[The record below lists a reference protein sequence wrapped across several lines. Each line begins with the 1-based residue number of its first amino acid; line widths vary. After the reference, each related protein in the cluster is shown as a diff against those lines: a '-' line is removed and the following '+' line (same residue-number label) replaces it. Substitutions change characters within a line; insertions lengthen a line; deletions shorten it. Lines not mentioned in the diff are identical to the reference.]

1 MRQLT
6 GPGDLL
12 FELLLKGTSQ
22 AELGVAEREVNPDR
36 LAAESELS
44 PTWHVS
50 STALHL
56 CSWRCDS
63 LCPGL
68 STEPQTVAFSW

>member
-1 MRQLT
+1 MGQLT

-12 FELLLKGTSQ
+12 FELLLKGTSR
-22 AELGVAEREVNPDR
+22 AELGVAEREVNPDS

-50 STALHL
+50 STALHP

-68 STEPQTVAFSW
+68 STEP